1 MKARQVEVFDQE
13 GNLKKIEITLETGV
27 HLFDALWDPT
37 DEQTEQKRI
46 EFTKWVKHITLQR
59 GHELT

>member
-1 MKARQVEVFDQE
+1 MKARQVEVFDKE
-13 GNLKKIEITLETGV
+13 GNLEKIEITLETGV

-37 DEQTEQKRI
+37 DEQTEQKRL
-46 EFTKWVKHITLQR
+46 EFRKWVKNITSQH